1 MKNLTI
7 FVLTLVAISSVCSL
21 KLNKVLK
28 EEKVLSVTQNSAEN
42 KVEEKS
48 GDIYRRGDRDD
59 DRGRK
64 TETSVNTESAA
75 ENTKRTKVEAQSLI
89 SEQANQI
96 PLCERDPKVLF
107 NIVDDGSINCRTK
120 CDDDVGNIIYDFASL
135 LGKSDSDLNVFS
147 LEGKKCR

>member
-28 EEKVLSVTQNSAEN
+28 EEKVLSVTQNNAMN
-42 KVEEKS
+42 KVEEKME
-48 GDIYRRGDRDD
+48 DKFNQDRE
-59 DRGRK
+59 RVKK
-64 TETSVNTESAA
+64 TETSVNTESAV
-75 ENTKRTKVEAQSLI
+75 ENKKRTKVEAQALI

-96 PLCERDPKVLF
+96 PLCESDPKVLF

-135 LGKSDSDLNVFS
+135 LGKSDSDLKVFA
-147 LEGKKCR
+147 LDGTKCR